1 MQWDVADHD
10 FLAGGPGDAPAVWH
24 GQMSFGI
31 AAARPRNV
39 FGSAGVGGHFIR
51 PILIKIAPDYY
62 SVADAIRSAVIGG
75 ADVISASVGAGCL
88 VYQAICALG
97 HYPSEPLN
105 DMMLMN
111 VRFARSFMTIV
122 VAAAGNEGQE
132 VDDLSMSVHPC
143 QTEGT
148 ICVGGVHADKMNAG
162 NFGDDVDI
170 WAPFDTQTTP
180 TRDSIAADADNFGRD
195 ELQAFSGT
203 SASTPFV
210 AGAVGLMKTANPN
223 LSYEQVIDAL
233 QSTVNPSPDPR
244 VPRGIIDVY
253 RAVRGLIV
261 NQPPVV
267 QITRPVPGA
276 TLGWAAVP
284 LLQANYSDPEVRP
297 DDIYRWSGEVVYSSD
312 RDGELCRSSVPPY
325 TCTSTLPQMTV
336 GTHVITASAT
346 DAFDEVG
353 TSQISINVV
362 NRPPEPQ
369 IEQPQATTTL
379 YSHIPATLIAFV
391 PDPDE
396 TIPDANMNW
405 LSSRDGA
412 LGTGRTLTRLLS
424 AGAHTITLAVVDG
437 KGLGAQA
444 HVNVNVIS
452 GAGLPVPQITS
463 PASGTLVGP
472 GTPITLQGVATDPE
486 DGTLPGA
493 TLSWSSDIDGLLGTG
508 NSITRTLSGP
518 PVPCNP
524 ESIGHLITLTATD
537 SDQHAVS
544 VQTVVRVGTFC

>member
-1 MQWDVADHD
+1 
-10 FLAGGPGDAPAVWH
+10 
-24 GQMSFGI
+24 
-31 AAARPRNV
+31 
-39 FGSAGVGGHFIR
+39 
-51 PILIKIAPDYY
+51 
-62 SVADAIRSAVIGG
+62 
-75 ADVISASVGAGCL
+75 
-88 VYQAICALG
+88 
-97 HYPSEPLN
+97 
-105 DMMLMN
+105 
-111 VRFARSFMTIV
+111 
-122 VAAAGNEGQE
+122 
-132 VDDLSMSVHPC
+132 
-143 QTEGT
+143 
-148 ICVGGVHADKMNAG
+148 MNAG

-180 TRDSIAADADNFGRD
+180 TRDSIAADADNFGVD

-203 SASTPFV
+203 SAATPFV
-210 AGAVGLMKTANPN
+210 AGAVGLMKAAKQSPN

-233 QSTVNPSPDPR
+233 QATVNPSPDPR

-253 RAVRGLIV
+253 RAVRGMIV
-261 NQPPVV
+261 NQPPTV
-267 QITRPVPGA
+267 QITRPLSGA

-284 LLQANYSDPEVRP
+284 LLQSNYADPEVRP

-325 TCTSTLPQMTV
+325 TCTSTRPEMTI
-336 GTHVITASAT
+336 GTHVITATAT

-353 TSQISINVV
+353 TSQVSINVV

-369 IEQPQATTTL
+369 IEQPQATSTL
-379 YSHIPATLIAFV
+379 YSHIPTTLIAFV

-405 LSSRDGA
+405 ISSRDGT
-412 LGTGRTLTRLLS
+412 LGTGGTLTRLLS

-444 HVNVNVIS
+444 QVNVNVLS
-452 GAGLPVPQITS
+452 GVGLPVPQITG

-472 GTPITLQGVATDPE
+472 GTPIALQGIATDPE

-493 TLSWSSDIDGLLGTG
+493 RLSWSSDIDGLLGTG
-508 NSITRTLSGP
+508 NSLTRTLSGP

-524 ESIGHLITLTATD
+524 ETIGHLITLTATD
-537 SDQHAVS
+537 SDNHAVS
-544 VQTVVRVGTFC
+544 VQTVIRVGTFC